1 MITKTTIYLPDD
13 LKRGVE
19 REARRRGESEAEVI
33 RRAIAAA
40 VARPRPRN
48 GIIDAEPFAG
58 RVEEMLGGFGER

>member
-1 MITKTTIYLPDD
+1 MTTKTTIYLPDD

-40 VARPRPRN
+40 VVRPRPRN